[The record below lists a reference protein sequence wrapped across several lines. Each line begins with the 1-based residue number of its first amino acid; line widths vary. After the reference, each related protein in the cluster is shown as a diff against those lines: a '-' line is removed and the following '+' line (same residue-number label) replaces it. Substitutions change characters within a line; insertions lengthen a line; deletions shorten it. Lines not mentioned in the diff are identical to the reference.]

1 MPKLNNI
8 AQKLESILSISS
20 RVVSNSNMHYL
31 LLSTLLLIGLSATSL
46 KAQETTP
53 TESPAP
59 TSTTQP
65 DVAATTQTGSLFSIE
80 GGKKLMAE
88 ADQAVNEQQYDVAA
102 QKLQSAR
109 QVFNQLS
116 NFYLQLYNSFSG
128 LDNAV
133 AESHR
138 QKALESGIERDM
150 ATYQLALVHR
160 AQEKPELS
168 IPLLVQIVTSQSP
181 TSGLGKK
188 AYEQLLDI
196 GFVDAP
202 ISPAQQTQPPATEVP
217 TPTTPSPEAPT
228 NVPTSPPTTP
238 EVPST
243 TP

>member
-1 MPKLNNI
+1 MPRLNIIN
-8 AQKLESILSISS
+8 QKLESVLSIYS
-20 RVVSNSNMHYL
+20 RVVSNSNVRYL
-31 LLSTLLLIGLSATSL
+31 LLLTLLLIGLPTTSL

-53 TESPAP
+53 TESPA
-59 TSTTQP
+59 
-65 DVAATTQTGSLFSIE
+65 TQTGSIFSIE

-88 ADQAVNEQQYDVAA
+88 ADQAVDNQQYDVAA

-128 LDNAV
+128 IDNAA

-138 QKALESGIERDM
+138 QKALESGIERDQ

-202 ISPAQQTQPPATEVP
+202 ISSPPQPQTQPSGTQTP

-228 NVPTSPPTTP
+228 NVPTSQPTAP
-238 EVPST
+238 EVPET